1 MPRITNP
8 EYVKRWTEQAFHG
21 MTIGEIR
28 RDHKNRTG
36 KSTDQRT
43 VERAIQRIQ
52 REALERAATTAELQ
66 RGIRQHGE
74 QLVRSL
80 DPLSEAVRST
90 MSGKLKPLPMYAV
103 DLNVVTIGSNTAEK
117 KGDTWSVQT
126 KGADGIELRLLREHL
141 PNDKLWQRLE
151 KFSKSIADWIAAR
164 IEFAYLIK
172 RELTEGSNSSDVS
185 GTAIVETFD
194 RAGLAVIDSVASAA
208 RIDGRHGIDELLD
221 SLVFDSMSGDLG
233 IGSTRLLSI
242 EKGDI
247 EKYRTVI
254 SKGVKVVMQ
263 SGIGR
268 GVLTARI
275 AFVQA
280 TSDLLDELTILGL
293 VTYLP
298 GTCSSCKRF
307 RL

>member
-1 MPRITNP
+1 
-8 EYVKRWTEQAFHG
+8 
-21 MTIGEIR
+21 
-28 RDHKNRTG
+28 
-36 KSTDQRT
+36 
-43 VERAIQRIQ
+43 
-52 REALERAATTAELQ
+52 
-66 RGIRQHGE
+66 
-74 QLVRSL
+74 
-80 DPLSEAVRST
+80 
-90 MSGKLKPLPMYAV
+90 MYAV

-268 GVLTARI
+268 GVLTTRT